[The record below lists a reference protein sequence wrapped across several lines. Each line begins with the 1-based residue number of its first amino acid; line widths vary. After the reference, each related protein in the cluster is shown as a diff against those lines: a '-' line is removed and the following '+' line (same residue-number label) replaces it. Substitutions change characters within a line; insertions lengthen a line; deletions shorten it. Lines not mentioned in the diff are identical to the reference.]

1 MLTTLVPPSSGSA
14 RVAGFDI
21 VRDPARVRAHIGY
34 VPQLLSAYE
43 NLLMSARLY
52 AIPRTEREARIA
64 TALQQ
69 FDLADVADKLVQS
82 YSGGMIRRLEIAQ
95 SMIHEPAVLFMD
107 EPTVG
112 LDPVARH
119 NVWQHIRNLR
129 DRMGTTI
136 LVTTHLMDEAGE
148 LCDRLGIL
156 HGGRLEK
163 TGTPAELERQVGPGA
178 TLDDVPETARAPI
191 PDLAALGGAAAYV
204 TQVLAVADTEIRKL
218 RHDPGEIFTRALQP
232 VIWLLLF
239 GEVMA
244 QVKGMTTANGSY
256 LDFLA
261 PGILAQS
268 VLFAAIFYGIAAIWE
283 RDLGVLHRYMVSP
296 APRSALV
303 LGKAVSSGVRGLT
316 QAIVVYALAFLL
328 GINLSFRPADIL
340 GVAALI
346 CIGS

>member
-1 MLTTLVPPSSGSA
+1 MAVIETVDLTKLYGQFRAADAISLTVEAGEIFGLIGPNGAGKSTLIKMLTTLVPPSSGSA

-21 VRDPARVRAHIGY
+21 VREPAKVRAHIGY
-34 VPQLLSAYE
+34 VPQLLSADGALTAYE

-52 AIPRTEREARIA
+52 AIPRAEREARIA

-69 FDLADVADKLVQS
+69 LDLADVADKLVQS

-156 HGGRLEK
+156 HAGRLEK
-163 TGTPAELERQVGPGA
+163 TGTPPELERQVGPGA
-178 TLDDVPETARAPI
+178 TLDDV
-191 PDLAALGGAAAYV
+191 
-204 TQVLAVADTEIRKL
+204 
-218 RHDPGEIFTRALQP
+218 
-232 VIWLLLF
+232 
-239 GEVMA
+239 
-244 QVKGMTTANGSY
+244 
-256 LDFLA
+256 
-261 PGILAQS
+261 
-268 VLFAAIFYGIAAIWE
+268 FAAIAGADKEI
-283 RDLGVLHRYMVSP
+283 GGTLHDVRQS
-296 APRSALV
+296 RN
-303 LGKAVSSGVRGLT
+303 SSR
-316 QAIVVYALAFLL
+316 AH
-328 GINLSFRPADIL
+328 S
-340 GVAALI
+340 
-346 CIGS
+346 